1 MLGVEGGS
9 LQRGRQGN
17 LRGGRHSSG
26 SPSGGSPEQV
36 RRSTSAAG
44 LKHTCSHCCA
54 VGYRGMYSVDS
65 KRRAKAPPGGELK
78 KVWINSIL
86 KLKFFFFLKKKLNNI
101 T

>member
-1 MLGVEGGS
+1 MLGVEGGTQ
-9 LQRGRQGN
+9 QRGQQGN

-26 SPSGGSPEQV
+26 SPSEGSLEQV

-44 LKHTCSHCCA
+44 LKHTCSHSCA
-54 VGYRGMYSVDS
+54 VCYRDMYSVDG

-78 KVWINSIL
+78 KLWIHCIL
-86 KLKFFFFLKKKLNNI
+86 KLIFKKKKKLNNI